1 MKTCSYRLTKNS
13 KNLISR
19 KNVPL
24 FPSKFTPIFEPFLNL
39 AEVDLEKYYLSDNLS
54 RLFLS
59 KKELFL
65 PIQEELQK
73 LNAKLFTT
81 IPWGNYPLVPSLSCG
96 NYSKSEG
103 SPNSKN
109 ERKN

>member
-1 MKTCSYRLTKNS
+1 MLH
-13 KNLISR
+13 
-19 KNVPL
+19 L
-24 FPSKFTPIFEPFLNL
+24 FLSKFTPIFEPFLNL

-96 NYSKSEG
+96 NSPKVRG